1 MNFKYKFNRLKHLVF
16 GEKFY
21 KKLNIDWKSYPSRLQ
36 VIQHIIDLKNY
47 NYYLEIGCFKD
58 DVFSNIIINNKVGV
72 DPISGGN
79 VRSTSDV
86 FFKNNKKNF
95 DIIFI
100 DGLHHYKQVKKDI
113 ENSLLFLNEHG
124 IVVLHDTLPRNYIEQ
139 ATPQSKGTWT
149 GDVWKN
155 IVECRANPNLQ
166 IYTVF
171 ADHGISLLQKKPNN
185 NLLNF
190 NATDYEKLPFKD
202 FFHNYKL
209 FLNLIF
215 FDEIKKFV

>member
-1 MNFKYKFNRLKHLVF
+1 MIDKIKPTLIGFQNNLSKTNKKIIVYKDQYN
-16 GEKFY
+16 
-21 KKLNIDWKSYPSRLQ
+21 
-36 VIQHIIDLKNY
+36 IDLKNY

-139 ATPQSKGTWT
+139 ATPQ
-149 GDVWKN
+149 
-155 IVECRANPNLQ
+155 
-166 IYTVF
+166 
-171 ADHGISLLQKKPNN
+171 
-185 NLLNF
+185 
-190 NATDYEKLPFKD
+190 
-202 FFHNYKL
+202 
-209 FLNLIF
+209 
-215 FDEIKKFV
+215 

>member
-1 MNFKYKFNRLKHLVF
+1 MYFPK
-16 GEKFY
+16 
-21 KKLNIDWKSYPSRLQ
+21 
-36 VIQHIIDLKNY
+36 KNY

-139 ATPQSKGTWT
+139 ATPQ
-149 GDVWKN
+149 
-155 IVECRANPNLQ
+155 
-166 IYTVF
+166 
-171 ADHGISLLQKKPNN
+171 
-185 NLLNF
+185 
-190 NATDYEKLPFKD
+190 
-202 FFHNYKL
+202 
-209 FLNLIF
+209 
-215 FDEIKKFV
+215 